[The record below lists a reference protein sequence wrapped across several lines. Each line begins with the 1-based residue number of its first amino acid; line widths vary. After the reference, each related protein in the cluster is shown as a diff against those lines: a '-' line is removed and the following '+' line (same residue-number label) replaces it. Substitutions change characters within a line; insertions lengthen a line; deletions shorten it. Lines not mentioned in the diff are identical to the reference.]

1 MPMARGG
8 PPRGGHRLRR
18 DAMSGAA
25 LAARIL
31 LLWAAGLCAA
41 GQYAKVSVPFAE
53 IAAHYGAAGPMLGWL
68 VSSVGLVGVAFG
80 LAAGILVARAGARRM
95 LLAALAA
102 AAVLSALQAALPP
115 LPVMLASRVAEGA
128 AHLAIV
134 VAAPTLMAAL
144 APRRWQAAAMT
155 LWSGFFGVGVALTA
169 WAGLP
174 LVARAGP
181 GALFAAHA
189 AACAAVALALAA
201 TLPRAAA
208 PAAGPRPSALR
219 GHGAI
224 YATPGVAAPALGWLF
239 YTLSF
244 LALLTVIPLRLPD
257 DLRGPTAAALPLA
270 SLAVSFTLG
279 AALLQVWPA
288 VRMVMLGFA
297 LSALAA
303 LALAVLPQPVAPALA
318 MFAGLGLVQAASFAA
333 IPQLNPTEA
342 GRAHANG
349 AIAQAGNLGNLL
361 GTPLLLAVVA
371 AAPAT
376 GLPVFAL
383 TCFAAGLATHLV
395 FAARRRRAGA

>member
-1 MPMARGG
+1 MNGVARV
-8 PPRGGHRLRR
+8 
-18 DAMSGAA
+18 AS
-25 LAARIL
+25 IL

-80 LAAGILVARAGARRM
+80 LAAGILVARAGARRI

-128 AHLAIV
+128 AHLATV

-155 LWSGFFGVGVALTA
+155 LWSGFFGVGVALTV

-201 TLPRAAA
+201 ALPPAAAAAA
-208 PAAGPRPSALR
+208 PAAGRRPSALR

-239 YTLSF
+239 YTLSV

-257 DLRGPTAAALPLA
+257 DLRGPVAGTLPLA

-288 VRMVMLGFA
+288 VRVVMLGFA
-297 LSALAA
+297 LAALAA
-303 LALAVLPQPVAPALA
+303 LALALLPGPVAPALA
-318 MFAGLGLVQAASFAA
+318 MFGALGLVQAASFAA
-333 IPQLNPTEA
+333 IPQLNATDA

-371 AAPAT
+371 AAPAS
-376 GLPVFAL
+376 GLLVFAI
-383 TCFAAGLATHLV
+383 TCFAAGLATHLA